1 MIINIH
7 QIIKLELARLRDG
20 CAVRHLL
27 LPLFATGTNVEK
39 MFSMNLN
46 CIVCLIVCF
55 FVV

>member
-39 MFSMNLN
+39 MFSTYLN
-46 CIVCLIVCF
+46 
-55 FVV
+55 